1 MENTPITQHK
11 IYVENSKSIEK
22 PRPLSRDNQRKNI
35 HYVENYYNH
44 TFRNNFLSSKSQ
56 IHDS

>member
-11 IYVENSKSIEK
+11 IYVENSKSGKKTTAIVTRELEK
-22 PRPLSRDNQRKNI
+22 NS

-44 TFRNNFLSSKSQ
+44 FQK
-56 IHDS
+56 